1 MLVSVLTKLMTT
13 RQISLIP
20 FTPMHKGNTFKNGL
34 CKPKCTKTSDSVKVL
49 SLTQKQPSKDSK
61 YWKIFPDKYGNTAAD
76 H

>member
-1 MLVSVLTKLMTT
+1 
-13 RQISLIP
+13 
-20 FTPMHKGNTFKNGL
+20 MHKGNTFKYGL

-61 YWKIFPDKYGNTAAD
+61 YWKISHVKYGNTAAY